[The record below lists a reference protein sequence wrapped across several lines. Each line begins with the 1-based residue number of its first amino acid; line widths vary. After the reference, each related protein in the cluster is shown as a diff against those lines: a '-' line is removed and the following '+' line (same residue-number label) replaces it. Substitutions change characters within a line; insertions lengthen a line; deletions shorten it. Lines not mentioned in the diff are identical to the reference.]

1 MDTPHDSPRP
11 LTVDFQAREYLHAVQ
26 SANQRLLA
34 PRRAWAVFVSAL
46 AVGAGFGLL
55 MTPWGQAWAGSPFGI
70 PALVVLVVAAIMGLQ
85 LLQRRALYRRLIATQ
100 PASYTLELTPEG
112 IETRS
117 ERGHT
122 CLLWS
127 ALEAIEVQAQ
137 GLHLHFRGFQVLWVP
152 ARLFAEPADYQAF
165 VAHVQAASGFPASPP
180 PLHITNANENATPL
194 AGWLANL
201 GAGFA
206 LLAFRREA
214 IRRLHASAG
223 QFIALAAT
231 TFALDLL
238 GGWAR
243 IDGPALF
250 NWMAIPATLLTFTT
264 LLLTA
269 WATARAEGLPDTSPR
284 VLRGAVALLA
294 PWTALALIASALTLL
309 DLLPD
314 ASSGAAGTLLIWGLL
329 LWAFLAMMVALAR
342 ALELLPESRVG
353 AGLAVIGLFAVPM
366 LLTAQLAQLWV
377 EDYRQDDDSAALRE
391 RWEAPARE
399 AVLYAQPELLAEN
412 LAALQPSRPGVPDVY
427 LLAIAGHGSQD
438 VFKREVEAV
447 EAQFARDF
455 GTDGRSLA
463 LINNPAT
470 VEERPMATVTALKQ
484 ALKTIS
490 QRMNKEE
497 DVLFLFLTSHG
508 SQDHKFDL
516 SLYPYRLNDLT
527 PEVLQ
532 SAIAEAGIGYRV
544 VVVSACYS
552 GGFIKALAAP
562 EALVMTAARPDRNSH
577 GCSHEADRTFFG
589 RAYFDEALQE
599 TRSFRRAF
607 DTALPRIAEREK
619 AGQHTPSEPQIA
631 EGTRIG
637 PILQGLETY
646 WSRHAATPA
655 SQTR

>member
-1 MDTPHDSPRP
+1 MDTPDDSPRP

-122 CLLWS
+122 CLRWS

-152 ARLFAEPADYQAF
+152 ARLFADPVDYQGFIAR
-165 VAHVQAASGFPASPP
+165 VQAASGKTTSLPP
-180 PLHITNANENATPL
+180 PPSSAAEAATPL

-214 IRRLHASAG
+214 VGHLHASAG
-223 QFIALAAT
+223 QFVALAAT
-231 TFALDLL
+231 TFALDLFA
-238 GGWAR
+238 GWAR

-250 NWMAIPATLLTFTT
+250 NWMGIPAALLTFTT
-264 LLLTA
+264 LLLAA
-269 WATARAEGLPDTSPR
+269 WATARAEGIPDISPR

-294 PWTALALIASALTLL
+294 PWTALALVATALTLL

-314 ASSGAAGTLLIWGLL
+314 ASSGATGTLLIWGLL

-342 ALELLPESRVG
+342 GLDLLPESRVG

-366 LLTAQLAQLWV
+366 LLTSQLAQLWV

-412 LAALQPSRPGVPDVY
+412 IAALQPSRPGVPDVY
-427 LLAIAGHGSQD
+427 LLALAGHGSQD

-484 ALKTIS
+484 ALKAIG
-490 QRMNKEE
+490 QRMNKDE

-631 EGTRIG
+631 EGERIA
-637 PILQGLETY
+637 PILQALETY
-646 WSRHAATPA
+646 WNRHAATQPR
-655 SQTR
+655 QTR